1 MGPLLREDVAAAAIR
16 PTLQGEETSQTT
28 SVQPASQPQDGNF
41 KEFHVEMTAS
51 KCGSDA
57 EEMMQKLQKK

>member
-1 MGPLLREDVAAAAIR
+1 MLGPGHGPLLREDVAAAAIR
-16 PTLQGEETSQTT
+16 PTLQGEETSQMT
-28 SVQPASQPQDGNF
+28 SVQPDSQPPD
-41 KEFHVEMTAS
+41 VEMTAS